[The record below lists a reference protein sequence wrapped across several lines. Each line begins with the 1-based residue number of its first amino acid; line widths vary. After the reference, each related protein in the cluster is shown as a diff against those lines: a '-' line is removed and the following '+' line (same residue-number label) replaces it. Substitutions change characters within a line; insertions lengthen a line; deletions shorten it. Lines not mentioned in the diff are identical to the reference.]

1 MNICQLIAKVAASMP
16 VGSMFGC
23 NKSHLAEGNE
33 IIFQL
38 QHSSH
43 TDT

>member
-23 NKSHLAEGNE
+23 NKSHLAEDNE

-38 QHSSH
+38 QYSSH